1 MDSSQQAD
9 STGRESSETAEK
21 TPKKKRRFS
30 FQKKMVVCRVTLL
43 DGNTFEPKDIDKSA
57 DGFVLF
63 DKVCRHLD
71 LVESDYFGLSYRD
84 DSGKRFWLDGS
95 KKIAKQVKG
104 GTWVFEF
111 NVKFYPP
118 DPNGGFKEDLSRYL
132 LCLQLRVD
140 IFNGRLPCSFVTYA
154 LLGSYTVQSELG
166 DYNPVEHGKTPDY
179 LKDFDFAPNQ
189 TPELLEKIMELHK
202 HHKGLTPSEADH
214 NFLEN
219 AKKLAMFGVD
229 LHEAKDSDRTDIMLG
244 VCASGILVY
253 KDKLRIN
260 RFVWPKI
267 LNLSYKR
274 NNFYIK
280 VRPGEFEPH
289 EKTIGF
295 KLENHKMAKR
305 VWKTCVEHHAFFR
318 LKEGE
323 KASSST
329 LFPRFNSKFRY
340 SGRTQAQ
347 ARKAAEMVNREQ
359 PHITRTAE
367 RKSLSYPDNKAKSM
381 DELAQRKNQLE
392 NNDDYYPD
400 GKDKRDHKGVPT
412 AITGMG
418 PPPDSKLRH
427 EDGKNKSAPGSG
439 DTSDRRDRLPGEG
452 EKTEH
457 APGYQ
462 GDAADVAAGGLVGKA
477 GKVET
482 EKERKRREKEEEKRK
497 KKEEEDR
504 KKHEEAERK
513 KLEEQKKK
521 EEADRKKKEE
531 EERKRKEEEEKKKK
545 KGKKG
550 DAADATEDRQHK
562 VGDELATEQSKAGQ
576 LGSAELENKSKPGMK
591 WALPGIKELMEKQAA
606 QEAGKKRHGSAS
618 SSSSSSSEDGEGK
631 LKHKSAKEGPDM
643 IVTVTPGFGVEDKK
657 DGGPEIPSDDN
668 TIAKTA
674 ELIVETVLQ
683 QALQEFKSGGSDKK
697 DEIDEQ
703 ELSPV
708 ESSLEEIIPQEEDS
722 LPVDGTSVPLTV
734 EAEADVI
741 VPDMNESQEDKKRY
755 DSTSSSSSSASSLD
769 YGEDKSG
776 EKLPEVERMA
786 AAVNAEAETTKK
798 STSSEGEE
806 TMPFF
811 NPAGDNTLDK
821 QKKVPPPV
829 APKGIRKGFDSEEDR
844 HMKTDSPPTV
854 PTESFK
860 FNPDHE
866 DIPVSTKNVPIV
878 KTEKRTVIYEKD
890 GIPVETE
897 DSILISSSSHS
908 TRSQTIET
916 TTYKT
921 EKDGVVE
928 TRVERK
934 ITVTSDDTDNIDD
947 DDDLLAKAIL
957 EVTQMNK
964 DMSVEKIDICRQIE
978 EGGSTSV

>member
-452 EKTEH
+452 
-457 APGYQ
+457 
-462 GDAADVAAGGLVGKA
+462 
-477 GKVET
+477 
-482 EKERKRREKEEEKRK
+482 
-497 KKEEEDR
+497 
-504 KKHEEAERK
+504 
-513 KLEEQKKK
+513 
-521 EEADRKKKEE
+521 
-531 EERKRKEEEEKKKK
+531 
-545 KGKKG
+545 
-550 DAADATEDRQHK
+550 
-562 VGDELATEQSKAGQ
+562 GDELATEQSKAGQ

-844 HMKTDSPPTV
+844 HMKTDSIHDQTV
-854 PTESFK
+854 FM
-860 FNPDHE
+860 
-866 DIPVSTKNVPIV
+866 
-878 KTEKRTVIYEKD
+878 
-890 GIPVETE
+890 
-897 DSILISSSSHS
+897 
-908 TRSQTIET
+908 
-916 TTYKT
+916 YKT

>member
-1 MDSSQQAD
+1 MADKEELMTAPTAREEEITFIDDVNEPPAHASPSAMSQDSSQQAD

-452 EKTEH
+452 
-457 APGYQ
+457 
-462 GDAADVAAGGLVGKA
+462 
-477 GKVET
+477 
-482 EKERKRREKEEEKRK
+482 
-497 KKEEEDR
+497 
-504 KKHEEAERK
+504 
-513 KLEEQKKK
+513 
-521 EEADRKKKEE
+521 
-531 EERKRKEEEEKKKK
+531 
-545 KGKKG
+545 
-550 DAADATEDRQHK
+550 
-562 VGDELATEQSKAGQ
+562 GDELATEQSKAGQ

>member
-452 EKTEH
+452 
-457 APGYQ
+457 
-462 GDAADVAAGGLVGKA
+462 
-477 GKVET
+477 
-482 EKERKRREKEEEKRK
+482 
-497 KKEEEDR
+497 
-504 KKHEEAERK
+504 
-513 KLEEQKKK
+513 
-521 EEADRKKKEE
+521 
-531 EERKRKEEEEKKKK
+531 
-545 KGKKG
+545 
-550 DAADATEDRQHK
+550 
-562 VGDELATEQSKAGQ
+562 GDELATEQSKAGQ
-576 LGSAELENKSKPGMK
+576 LGSAELENAQLTLAFRAPGDKDLTSTEKDREKGREEQKNKDKDSKDKDKDKINDKNKDKDNETNKDKDKDKDKINDKHKDKDKDKNKDKTTDKDKENEKKTGGLFGKFKKTPEKDKDKDKGKGDKDKDKGDREKDGMDRQHGKGTYKSQLDVELKPGSSVDAGDK
-591 WALPGIKELMEKQAA
+591 K
-606 QEAGKKRHGSAS
+606 AGKKRHGSAS

-643 IVTVTPGFGVEDKK
+643 IVTVTPGFGVEGDLA
-657 DGGPEIPSDDN
+657 GGLGLKPGDYSSIDRKMEFIPLKPPN
-668 TIAKTA
+668 T
-674 ELIVETVLQ
+674 
-683 QALQEFKSGGSDKK
+683 
-697 DEIDEQ
+697 
-703 ELSPV
+703 
-708 ESSLEEIIPQEEDS
+708 
-722 LPVDGTSVPLTV
+722 
-734 EAEADVI
+734 
-741 VPDMNESQEDKKRY
+741 
-755 DSTSSSSSSASSLD
+755 
-769 YGEDKSG
+769 
-776 EKLPEVERMA
+776 
-786 AAVNAEAETTKK
+786 TTKK

-844 HMKTDSPPTV
+844 HMKTDSIHDQTV
-854 PTESFK
+854 FM
-860 FNPDHE
+860 
-866 DIPVSTKNVPIV
+866 
-878 KTEKRTVIYEKD
+878 
-890 GIPVETE
+890 
-897 DSILISSSSHS
+897 
-908 TRSQTIET
+908 
-916 TTYKT
+916 YKT

>member
-1 MDSSQQAD
+1 MESSQKAE
-9 STGRESSETAEK
+9 STGRESSETAQK
-21 TPKKKRRFS
+21 SPKKKRRFS

-57 DGFVLF
+57 DGHVLF

-84 DSGKRFWLDGS
+84 DSGKRFWLDSS
-95 KKIAKQVKG
+95 KKISKQVKG

-166 DYNPVEHGKTPDY
+166 DFNPVEHGKTPDY
-179 LKDFDFAPNQ
+179 LKDFDFAPSQ

-219 AKKLAMFGVD
+219 AKKLAMYGVD

-280 VRPGEFEPH
+280 IRPGEFEPH

-323 KASSST
+323 KASAST

-367 RKSLSYPDNKAKSM
+367 RRSLSYPENKAKSM
-381 DELAQRKNQLE
+381 DELAHRKNQLE

-400 GKDKRDHKGVPT
+400 GKDKRDIKGVPT

-418 PPPDSKLRH
+418 PPPDSKLWH
-427 EDGKNKSAPGSG
+427 EDGKSKSAPGSG
-439 DTSDRRDRLPGEG
+439 DGDAADRRDKLPGEG
-452 EKTEH
+452 
-457 APGYQ
+457 
-462 GDAADVAAGGLVGKA
+462 
-477 GKVET
+477 
-482 EKERKRREKEEEKRK
+482 
-497 KKEEEDR
+497 
-504 KKHEEAERK
+504 
-513 KLEEQKKK
+513 
-521 EEADRKKKEE
+521 
-531 EERKRKEEEEKKKK
+531 
-545 KGKKG
+545 
-550 DAADATEDRQHK
+550 
-562 VGDELATEQSKAGQ
+562 GDELATEQSKAGQ

-591 WALPGIKELMEKQAA
+591 WALPGIKEFMEKQAA

-631 LKHKSAKEGPDM
+631 LKHKSAKDGPDM
-643 IVTVTPGFGVEDKK
+643 IVTVTPGFGDEDKK

-697 DEIDEQ
+697 DEIAEQ
-703 ELSPV
+703 ELSPID
-708 ESSLEEIIPQEEDS
+708 SSLEEIIPQEEDS
-722 LPVDGTSVPLTV
+722 LPVEGTSAPLGV
-734 EAEADVI
+734 EAETDVT
-741 VPDMNESQEDKKRY
+741 VPDMTESQEDKKKL
-755 DSTSSSSSSASSLD
+755 DSTSSSSSSVSSLD
-769 YGEDKSG
+769 YGVDKSG
-776 EKLPEVERMA
+776 EKLPEVERIA
-786 AAVNAEAETTKK
+786 AAVNAEVEGDLAGGLGLKPGDYSSIDRKMEFIPLKPPNTTTKK

-811 NPAGDNTLDK
+811 NPAGEDGLEK

-829 APKGIRKGFDSEEDR
+829 APKGIRKGYDSEEDR
-844 HMKTDSPPTV
+844 HMKTDSMIKDQTIFMPPTV

-934 ITVTSDDTDNIDD
+934 ITVTSDDTNNLDD

-978 EGGSTSV
+978 EDGSTTVLCNDDAI

>member
-452 EKTEH
+452 
-457 APGYQ
+457 
-462 GDAADVAAGGLVGKA
+462 
-477 GKVET
+477 
-482 EKERKRREKEEEKRK
+482 
-497 KKEEEDR
+497 
-504 KKHEEAERK
+504 
-513 KLEEQKKK
+513 
-521 EEADRKKKEE
+521 
-531 EERKRKEEEEKKKK
+531 
-545 KGKKG
+545 
-550 DAADATEDRQHK
+550 
-562 VGDELATEQSKAGQ
+562 GDELATEQSKAGQ

-786 AAVNAEAETTKK
+786 AAVNAEAEGDLAGGLGLKPGDYSSIDRKMEFIPLKPPNTTTKK

>member
-452 EKTEH
+452 
-457 APGYQ
+457 
-462 GDAADVAAGGLVGKA
+462 
-477 GKVET
+477 
-482 EKERKRREKEEEKRK
+482 
-497 KKEEEDR
+497 
-504 KKHEEAERK
+504 
-513 KLEEQKKK
+513 
-521 EEADRKKKEE
+521 
-531 EERKRKEEEEKKKK
+531 
-545 KGKKG
+545 
-550 DAADATEDRQHK
+550 
-562 VGDELATEQSKAGQ
+562 GDELATEQSKAGQ

-643 IVTVTPGFGVEDKK
+643 IVTVTPGFGVE
-657 DGGPEIPSDDN
+657 
-668 TIAKTA
+668 
-674 ELIVETVLQ
+674 
-683 QALQEFKSGGSDKK
+683 

>member
-452 EKTEH
+452 
-457 APGYQ
+457 
-462 GDAADVAAGGLVGKA
+462 
-477 GKVET
+477 
-482 EKERKRREKEEEKRK
+482 
-497 KKEEEDR
+497 
-504 KKHEEAERK
+504 
-513 KLEEQKKK
+513 
-521 EEADRKKKEE
+521 
-531 EERKRKEEEEKKKK
+531 
-545 KGKKG
+545 
-550 DAADATEDRQHK
+550 
-562 VGDELATEQSKAGQ
+562 GDELATEQSKAGQ

-844 HMKTDSPPTV
+844 HMKTDSIHDQTVFMPPTV